1 MSSISLSDRHQP
13 FVDTRTGAGVLA
25 RITRMAMR
33 FRVRLLIGILGT
45 VAAAL
50 MQLLIPRFMGQA
62 VDGIHELLLAA
73 TQWTPATRNGLLMLA
88 LALLGA
94 SVFRG
99 VFMAVYMQQGESLGQ
114 HLGYSLRLAYY
125 EKLQHLSFS
134 YHDRVHTGDLMTR
147 GMLDVEGVRM
157 FVTFGLLRT
166 FYLAVLIGFGTY
178 QLVATDPLMAVVAVS
193 FVPVVGWRAIVSRL
207 QLRESWYQLQK
218 RMSILTR
225 VMDEN
230 LNGIRVVRAFTSQ
243 DHEMHKFDRA
253 SRWALLLARKRIR
266 IRVRNT
272 TVMTMTYYAAMCL
285 VLLVGGLKAMNGEAT
300 VGRLTEFLAFM
311 TILQLPVRQLGM
323 MVNAFARA
331 SSSGQRL
338 FEVLDQEPD
347 VADKPDAPA
356 LALTRGELRF
366 EDVSFAYRSEDGDTE
381 ALRGVSFAV
390 GPGQTLG
397 IVGPPGAGKSTIA
410 HLVPRFYDVTG
421 GRVTIDGQDIR
432 DVTLSSLRNAVGVI
446 QQDSFVFTSALE
458 RNVAYGDPWA
468 DRDRIAHATASAQL
482 DTWVRSLPLGYR
494 TLVGERG
501 VSLSGGQRQR
511 LSIARSVMLRPP
523 IMIFDDSTAAVDA
536 GTEQR
541 IRASL
546 REVTRECATIIIAH
560 RLSSLMHADEI
571 LFLDRGR
578 VVERGSHEELLAL
591 GGRYAALYELQ
602 ARRTTRS
609 TTGEAGPDPAAAL
622 QPEAAAPGSNGAAAM
637 SAAEASRV
645 PGADEPLPASPEP
658 VAETGGCGIV
668 PVAGEA
674 AASASL
680 PLGNG
685 AARVHRRSAG
695 ADVLIEAGNGVP
707 AAAASPGG
715 TSRSVGDGATTPAA
729 AVRGAETGAGNG
741 AATALQTLAGREL
754 RLAADGGARRPAAGD
769 DPAAEP
775 GAAATGAAAAHAGAP
790 GGRP

>member
-1 MSSISLSDRHQP
+1 MSSISLSDKFQP

-25 RITRMAMR
+25 RITRMALR
-33 FRVRLLIGILGT
+33 FRLRLLLGVLAT
-45 VAAAL
+45 IAAGFV
-50 MQLLIPRFMGQA
+50 QLLLPRFMGQA
-62 VDGIHELLLAA
+62 VDRIHELLVVAS
-73 TQWTPATRNGLLMLA
+73 QWNPATRQQLLAAA
-88 LALLGA
+88 LALLA
-94 SVFRG
+94 VSVFRG
-99 VFMAVYMQQGESLGQ
+99 VFMAFYMYQGESLGQ

-125 EKLQHLSFS
+125 EKLQRLSFS

-157 FVTFGLLRT
+157 FITYGLLRT

-178 QLVATDPLMAVVAVS
+178 QLMATDPLMALVALS
-193 FVPVVGWRAIVSRL
+193 FVPIVGWRAIVSRL
-207 QLRESWYQLQK
+207 QLRESWYQLQR

-230 LNGIRVVRAFTSQ
+230 LSGIRVVRAFTSQ
-243 DHEMHKFDRA
+243 DHEMNKFDRA
-253 SRWALLLARKRIR
+253 SRRALVLARKRIR

-272 TVMTMTYYAAMCL
+272 TVMTLTYYASMCL
-285 VLLVGGLKAMNGEAT
+285 VLLVGGLKVLNGDAT

-347 VADKPDAPA
+347 VADKPGAAP
-356 LALTRGELRF
+356 LALTRGVLRF
-366 EDVSFAYRSEDGDTE
+366 EDVAFSYRTDDGDNV
-381 ALRGVSFAV
+381 ALQGVSFEV

-421 GRVTIDGQDIR
+421 GRITIDDQDVR
-432 DVTLSSLRNAVGVI
+432 DITLESLRNAVGVI
-446 QQDSFVFTSALE
+446 QQDSFVFTAALE
-458 RNVAYGDPWA
+458 KNVAYGDPWA
-468 DRDRIAHATASAQL
+468 ERERIAHATASAQL
-482 DTWVRSLPLGYR
+482 DTYVRSLPLGYD

-523 IMIFDDSTAAVDA
+523 IMIFDDSTAAIDA

-546 REVTRECATIIIAH
+546 REVTRQCATIIVAH

-571 LFLDRGR
+571 LFLDHGR
-578 VVERGSHEELLAL
+578 VVERGSHEELLAQ

-602 ARRTTRS
+602 ARRPS
-609 TTGEAGPDPAAAL
+609 AADDDATE
-622 QPEAAAPGSNGAAAM
+622 PEAAPLPVASGTVTPTGNGAAAANGSPPAPAPRTAAGSTPAPGTAGAPAAVAAAPHANGH
-637 SAAEASRV
+637 SAA
-645 PGADEPLPASPEP
+645 
-658 VAETGGCGIV
+658 
-668 PVAGEA
+668 
-674 AASASL
+674 
-680 PLGNG
+680 NG
-685 AARVHRRSAG
+685 AA
-695 ADVLIEAGNGVP
+695 
-707 AAAASPGG
+707 
-715 TSRSVGDGATTPAA
+715 
-729 AVRGAETGAGNG
+729 
-741 AATALQTLAGREL
+741 
-754 RLAADGGARRPAAGD
+754 
-769 DPAAEP
+769 
-775 GAAATGAAAAHAGAP
+775 AGAP
-790 GGRP
+790 S

>member
-25 RITRMAMR
+25 RITRMALR
-33 FRVRLLIGILGT
+33 FRVRLAIGILGT

-50 MQLLIPRFMGQA
+50 SQLLIPRFMGQA
-62 VDGIHELLLAA
+62 VDGIHDLLQAA
-73 TQWTPATRNGLLMLA
+73 TAWNPASRNGLVMLA
-88 LALLGA
+88 LGLLGA
-94 SVFRG
+94 SVGRG
-99 VFMAVYMQQGESLGQ
+99 LFMALYMQQGEALGQ
-114 HLGYSLRLAYY
+114 RLAYSLRLAYY

-157 FVTFGLLRT
+157 FVNFGLLRT
-166 FYLAVLIGFGTY
+166 FYLAVLIGFGTW
-178 QLVATDPLMAVVAVS
+178 QLVVTDPLMALVAVS

-230 LNGIRVVRAFTSQ
+230 LSGIRVVRAFTSQ

-253 SRWALLLARKRIR
+253 SRRALLLARKRIR

-285 VLLVGGLKAMNGEAT
+285 VLLVGGLKVMNGDAT

-347 VADKPDAPA
+347 VVDKPGAPA
-356 LALTRGELRF
+356 LALARGELRF
-366 EDVSFAYRSEDGDTE
+366 EDVSFVYRTEDGDAE
-381 ALRGVSFAV
+381 ALSGVSFAV

-432 DVTLSSLRNAVGVI
+432 DVTLDSLRNAVGVI

-468 DRDRIAHATASAQL
+468 ERDRIARAASSAQL

-523 IMIFDDSTAAVDA
+523 FMIFDDSTAAIDA

-546 REVTRECATIIIAH
+546 REVTRQCATIIIAH

-578 VVERGSHEELLAL
+578 VVERGSHVQLLAR

-602 ARRTTRS
+602 ARRTTGATEMVAS
-609 TTGEAGPDPAAAL
+609 SDGASADAGH
-622 QPEAAAPGSNGAAAM
+622 APGNGAAAD
-637 SAAEASRV
+637 SRT
-645 PGADEPLPASPEP
+645 AKP
-658 VAETGGCGIV
+658 VAVHG
-668 PVAGEA
+668 
-674 AASASL
+674 
-680 PLGNG
+680 GNG
-685 AARVHRRSAG
+685 APHGDIVATGTSAG
-695 ADVLIEAGNGVP
+695 AA
-707 AAAASPGG
+707 
-715 TSRSVGDGATTPAA
+715 
-729 AVRGAETGAGNG
+729 
-741 AATALQTLAGREL
+741 
-754 RLAADGGARRPAAGD
+754 
-769 DPAAEP
+769 
-775 GAAATGAAAAHAGAP
+775 
-790 GGRP
+790 GGRS

>member
-1 MSSISLSDRHQP
+1 MSSISLSDKYQP

-25 RITRMAMR
+25 RITRMALR

-45 VAAAL
+45 VGAAL
-50 MQLLIPRFMGQA
+50 AQLMIPRFMGQA
-62 VDGIHELLLAA
+62 VDSIHNLLQAA
-73 TQWTPATRNGLLMLA
+73 TQWNPATRNGLLMVA

-94 SVFRG
+94 SVLRG
-99 VFMAVYMQQGESLGQ
+99 AFMAVYMEQGESLGQ
-114 HLGYSLRLAYY
+114 QLAYSLRLAFY

-166 FYLAVLIGFGTY
+166 FYLFV
-178 QLVATDPLMAVVAVS
+178 TDPLMALVAVS

-230 LNGIRVVRAFTSQ
+230 LSGIRVVRAFTSQ
-243 DHEMHKFDRA
+243 DHEMSKFDRA
-253 SRWALLLARKRIR
+253 SRRALLLARKRIR
-266 IRVRNT
+266 IRVQNT
-272 TVMTMTYYAAMCL
+272 TVMSLTYYASMCL
-285 VLLVGGLKAMNGEAT
+285 VLLVGGLKVMNGEAT
-300 VGRLTEFLAFM
+300 VGRLIEFLAFM

-347 VADKPDAPA
+347 VADKPAAPA
-356 LALTRGELRF
+356 LSLTRGELRF
-366 EDVSFAYRSEDGDTE
+366 EDVAFAYRTEDGDAE

-432 DVTLSSLRNAVGVI
+432 DVTLDSLRNAVGVI
-446 QQDSFVFTSALE
+446 QQDSYVFTSALE

-482 DTWVRSLPLGYR
+482 DTWVRGLPLGYR

-523 IMIFDDSTAAVDA
+523 IMIFDDSTAAIDA
-536 GTEQR
+536 GTERR

-546 REVTRECATIIIAH
+546 REVTRQCATIIIAH

-578 VVERGSHEELLAL
+578 VVERGSHVELLAQA
-591 GGRYAALYELQ
+591 GRYAALYELQ
-602 ARRTTRS
+602 TRRS
-609 TTGEAGPDPAAAL
+609 TGADGADEQAASRDDAARVNGLPTGAGDQSGGRNGTTDPTAARAG
-622 QPEAAAPGSNGAAAM
+622 ERAGGNGAAAV
-637 SAAEASRV
+637 AQA
-645 PGADEPLPASPEP
+645 GA
-658 VAETGGCGIV
+658 TGG
-668 PVAGEA
+668 
-674 AASASL
+674 
-680 PLGNG
+680 
-685 AARVHRRSAG
+685 RS
-695 ADVLIEAGNGVP
+695 
-707 AAAASPGG
+707 
-715 TSRSVGDGATTPAA
+715 
-729 AVRGAETGAGNG
+729 
-741 AATALQTLAGREL
+741 
-754 RLAADGGARRPAAGD
+754 
-769 DPAAEP
+769 
-775 GAAATGAAAAHAGAP
+775 
-790 GGRP
+790 

>member
-1 MSSISLSDRHQP
+1 MSSISLSDKYQP

-25 RITRMAMR
+25 RITRMALR
-33 FRVRLLIGILGT
+33 FRVRLLIGVLGT

-62 VDGIHELLLAA
+62 VDGIHDLLAAA
-73 TQWTPATRNGLLMLA
+73 TQWNPATRNGLLMLA

-114 HLGYSLRLAYY
+114 QLGYSLRLAYY

-178 QLVATDPLMAVVAVS
+178 QLVVTDALMAVAAVS

-225 VMDEN
+225 VIDEN

-243 DHEMHKFDRA
+243 DHEMYKFDRA
-253 SRWALLLARKRIR
+253 SRRAMLQARKRIR

-285 VLLVGGLKAMNGEAT
+285 VLLVGGLKVMNGEAT

-347 VADKPDAPA
+347 VADKPGAPA
-356 LALTRGELRF
+356 LSLTRGELRF
-366 EDVSFAYRSEDGDTE
+366 EDVAFAYRSEDGDTE

-410 HLVPRFYDVTG
+410 HLVPRFYDVNG
-421 GRVTIDGQDIR
+421 GRITIDDQDVR
-432 DVTLSSLRNAVGVI
+432 DVTLDSLRSAVGVI

-482 DTWVRSLPLGYR
+482 DMWVRSLPLGYR

-523 IMIFDDSTAAVDA
+523 IMIFDDSTAAIDA

-546 REVTRECATIIIAH
+546 REVTRQCATVIIAH

-578 VVERGSHEELLAL
+578 VVERGSHEELLTL

-602 ARRTTRS
+602 ARRATGTAPEGGGQGMVS
-609 TTGEAGPDPAAAL
+609 TPAVAAGTGAAHPDRAVAATGQSSDGNGAVVRTVASSGEQSDRTAARVPGGAVEHSGASDEAPRTPAATDE
-622 QPEAAAPGSNGAAAM
+622 PSSGDRGAAAATPA
-637 SAAEASRV
+637 SAGRPYGGDDRAVPAGTDARAEPVTVSHGS
-645 PGADEPLPASPEP
+645 GAD
-658 VAETGGCGIV
+658 
-668 PVAGEA
+668 
-674 AASASL
+674 
-680 PLGNG
+680 
-685 AARVHRRSAG
+685 
-695 ADVLIEAGNGVP
+695 
-707 AAAASPGG
+707 
-715 TSRSVGDGATTPAA
+715 
-729 AVRGAETGAGNG
+729 
-741 AATALQTLAGREL
+741 
-754 RLAADGGARRPAAGD
+754 
-769 DPAAEP
+769 
-775 GAAATGAAAAHAGAP
+775 AHAGAP
-790 GGRP
+790 GGR

>member
-25 RITRMAMR
+25 RVTHMALR
-33 FRVRLLIGILGT
+33 YRVRLLIGILGT

-50 MQLLIPRFMGQA
+50 SQLLIPRFMGRA
-62 VDGIHELLLAA
+62 VDGIHDLLLAA
-73 TQWTPATRNGLLMLA
+73 TQWNPATRHGLLMLA
-88 LALLGA
+88 LGLLGA
-94 SVFRG
+94 SVGRG
-99 VFMAVYMQQGESLGQ
+99 LFMALYMQQGEALGQ
-114 HLGYSLRLAYY
+114 RIAYSLRLAYY

-157 FVTFGLLRT
+157 FVNFGLLRT
-166 FYLAVLIGFGTY
+166 FYLAVLIGFGTW
-178 QLVATDPLMAVVAVS
+178 QLIVTDPLMALVAVS
-193 FVPVVGWRAIVSRL
+193 FVPIVGWRAIVSRL

-230 LNGIRVVRAFTSQ
+230 LSGIRVVRAFTSQ

-253 SRWALLLARKRIR
+253 SRRALLLARKRIR

-285 VLLVGGLKAMNGEAT
+285 VLLVGGLKVMNGDAT

-347 VADKPDAPA
+347 VADKPGAPA

-366 EDVSFAYRSEDGDTE
+366 EDVSFVYRTEEGDAE

-421 GRVTIDGQDIR
+421 GRVTIDGQDLR
-432 DVTLSSLRNAVGVI
+432 DVTLDSLRNAVGVI

-468 DRDRIAHATASAQL
+468 DRDRIARAASSAQL

-523 IMIFDDSTAAVDA
+523 FMIFDDSTAAIDA

-546 REVTRECATIIIAH
+546 REVTRQCATIIIAH

-571 LFLDRGR
+571 LFLDQGR
-578 VVERGSHEELLAL
+578 VVERGSHAELLAL
-591 GGRYAALYELQ
+591 GGRYAALFELQ
-602 ARRTTRS
+602 ARRTSGTAQEGS
-609 TTGEAGPDPAAAL
+609 APGEA
-622 QPEAAAPGSNGAAAM
+622 
-637 SAAEASRV
+637 
-645 PGADEPLPASPEP
+645 
-658 VAETGGCGIV
+658 
-668 PVAGEA
+668 VAGG
-674 AASASL
+674 
-680 PLGNG
+680 GNG
-685 AARVHRRSAG
+685 AVAAEGAGGGPPRNGSVGGAGSPAGESAG
-695 ADVLIEAGNGVP
+695 
-707 AAAASPGG
+707 
-715 TSRSVGDGATTPAA
+715 
-729 AVRGAETGAGNG
+729 GNG
-741 AATALQTLAGREL
+741 AGVDRTVAEARRPLDHGGR
-754 RLAADGGARRPAAGD
+754 RPPSSADGGSSASPVAVPAGEE
-769 DPAAEP
+769 PAAEP
-775 GAAATGAAAAHAGAP
+775 VGATGADGAGGSR
-790 GGRP
+790 GGPAGGGL

>member
-1 MSSISLSDRHQP
+1 MSSIALSDRFQP

-25 RITRMAMR
+25 RITRMALR
-33 FRVRLLIGILGT
+33 FRLRLLLGVLGT
-45 VAAAL
+45 VAAAF

-62 VDGIHELLLAA
+62 VDGIHDLLAA
-73 TQWTPATRNGLLMLA
+73 ASQWGPATRNQLLSVG
-88 LALLGA
+88 LALLGV

-114 HLGYSLRLAYY
+114 HLGYSLRLAFY
-125 EKLQHLSFS
+125 EKLQRLSFS

-157 FVTFGLLRT
+157 FVTVGLLRT
-166 FYLAVLIGFGTY
+166 FYLAVLIGFGAY
-178 QLVATDPLMAVVAVS
+178 QLVSVDPLMAVVALS

-207 QLRESWYQLQK
+207 QLRESWYQLQR
-218 RMSILTR
+218 RMSIMTR

-243 DHEMHKFDRA
+243 DYEMDKFDRA
-253 SRWALLLARKRIR
+253 SRRAMLLVRKRIR
-266 IRVRNT
+266 IRVQNT
-272 TVMTMTYYAAMCL
+272 TVMTLTYYAAMCL
-285 VLLVGGLKAMNGEAT
+285 VLLVGSLKVLEGEAT

-311 TILQLPVRQLGM
+311 TILQMPVRQLGM

-347 VADKPDAPA
+347 VADKPGAPA

-366 EDVSFAYRSEDGDTE
+366 DEVAFSYRGEDGDTV
-381 ALRGVSFAV
+381 ALRGVSFRV

-421 GRVTIDGQDIR
+421 GRITIDDQDIR
-432 DVTLSSLRNAVGVI
+432 DITLESLRNAVGVI
-446 QQDSFVFTSALE
+446 QQDSFVFTAAVE
-458 RNVAYGDPWA
+458 KNVAYGDPWA
-468 DRDRIAHATASAQL
+468 ERERIEHATASAQL
-482 DTWVRSLPLGYR
+482 DSYVRGLPLGYD

-523 IMIFDDSTAAVDA
+523 IMIFDDSTAAIDA

-546 REVTRECATIIIAH
+546 RTVTRQCATIIVAH

-571 LFLDRGR
+571 LFLDHGR
-578 VVERGSHEELLAL
+578 IVERGSHEELLAQ

-602 ARRTTRS
+602 ARR
-609 TTGEAGPDPAAAL
+609 PA
-622 QPEAAAPGSNGAAAM
+622 
-637 SAAEASRV
+637 
-645 PGADEPLPASPEP
+645 D
-658 VAETGGCGIV
+658 
-668 PVAGEA
+668 
-674 AASASL
+674 
-680 PLGNG
+680 
-685 AARVHRRSAG
+685 
-695 ADVLIEAGNGVP
+695 
-707 AAAASPGG
+707 
-715 TSRSVGDGATTPAA
+715 
-729 AVRGAETGAGNG
+729 
-741 AATALQTLAGREL
+741 AATNR
-754 RLAADGGARRPAAGD
+754 
-769 DPAAEP
+769 AEQ
-775 GAAATGAAAAHAGAP
+775 
-790 GGRP
+790 GGRS

>member
-1 MSSISLSDRHQP
+1 MSSISLSDKHQP

-45 VAAAL
+45 VGAAL
-50 MQLLIPRFMGQA
+50 AQLMIPRFMGQA
-62 VDGIHELLLAA
+62 VDSIHNLLQAA
-73 TQWTPATRNGLLMLA
+73 TQWNPATRNGLLMVA

-94 SVFRG
+94 SVLRG
-99 VFMAVYMQQGESLGQ
+99 LFMAVYMEQGESLGQ
-114 HLGYSLRLAYY
+114 QLGYSLRLAFY

-178 QLVATDPLMAVVAVS
+178 QLFVTDALMALVAVS

-230 LNGIRVVRAFTSQ
+230 LSGIRVVRAFTSQ
-243 DHEMHKFDRA
+243 DHEMSKFDRA

-272 TVMTMTYYAAMCL
+272 TVMTLTYYAAMCL
-285 VLLVGGLKAMNGEAT
+285 VLLVGGLKVMNGEAT

-347 VADKPDAPA
+347 VADKPAAPA
-356 LALTRGELRF
+356 LSLTRGELRF
-366 EDVSFAYRSEDGDTE
+366 EDVSFAYRTEDGDAE

-421 GRVTIDGQDIR
+421 GRVTVDGQDIR
-432 DVTLSSLRNAVGVI
+432 DVTLESLRNAVGVI
-446 QQDSFVFTSALE
+446 QQDSYVFTSALE

-482 DTWVRSLPLGYR
+482 ATWVRGLPLGYR

-523 IMIFDDSTAAVDA
+523 IMIFDDSTAAIDA
-536 GTEQR
+536 GTER
-541 IRASL
+541 HIRASL
-546 REVTRECATIIIAH
+546 REVTRQCATIIIAH

-571 LFLDRGR
+571 LFLDQGR
-578 VVERGSHEELLAL
+578 VVERGSHQELLAQ
-591 GGRYAALYELQ
+591 GGRYAELYELQ
-602 ARRTTRS
+602 TRRS
-609 TTGEAGPDPAAAL
+609 TGADEQAASRDDGARAEGRAGGNGDAAADELRGITRGQSGNGRGAPGAGYGAAGADLPVAAGDHAPPPAAAG
-622 QPEAAAPGSNGAAAM
+622 QPPATPVAVPGGNGAAAVTHT
-637 SAAEASRV
+637 EA
-645 PGADEPLPASPEP
+645 
-658 VAETGGCGIV
+658 TGG
-668 PVAGEA
+668 
-674 AASASL
+674 
-680 PLGNG
+680 
-685 AARVHRRSAG
+685 RS
-695 ADVLIEAGNGVP
+695 
-707 AAAASPGG
+707 
-715 TSRSVGDGATTPAA
+715 
-729 AVRGAETGAGNG
+729 
-741 AATALQTLAGREL
+741 
-754 RLAADGGARRPAAGD
+754 
-769 DPAAEP
+769 
-775 GAAATGAAAAHAGAP
+775 
-790 GGRP
+790 

>member
-33 FRVRLLIGILGT
+33 YRARLLIGILGT

-50 MQLLIPRFMGQA
+50 SQLLIPRFMGRA
-62 VDGIHELLLAA
+62 VDGIHGLLQAA
-73 TQWTPATRNGLLMLA
+73 GQWNPATRNGLLLVG

-94 SVFRG
+94 SVGRG
-99 VFMAVYMQQGESLGQ
+99 LFMALYMQQGEALGQ
-114 HLGYSLRLAYY
+114 RLAYSLRLAYY

-157 FVTFGLLRT
+157 FVNFGLLRT
-166 FYLAVLIGFGTY
+166 FYLAVLIGFGTW
-178 QLVATDPLMAVVAVS
+178 QLVVTDPLMALVAVS
-193 FVPVVGWRAIVSRL
+193 FVPIVGWRAIVSRL

-230 LNGIRVVRAFTSQ
+230 LSGIRVVRAFTSQ

-266 IRVRNT
+266 IRVQNT

-285 VLLVGGLKAMNGEAT
+285 VLLVGGLKVMNGDAT

-347 VADKPDAPA
+347 VADKPGAPA

-366 EDVSFAYRSEDGDTE
+366 EDVSFAYRTEDGDSV

-432 DVTLSSLRNAVGVI
+432 DVTLDSLRNAVGVI

-468 DRDRIAHATASAQL
+468 DRDRIARAASSAQL

-523 IMIFDDSTAAVDA
+523 FMIFDDSTAAIDA

-546 REVTRECATIIIAH
+546 REVTRQCATIIIAH

-571 LFLDRGR
+571 LFLDQGR
-578 VVERGSHEELLAL
+578 VVERGSHQQLLAL
-591 GGRYAALYELQ
+591 GGRYAALFELQ
-602 ARRTTRS
+602 ARRTT
-609 TTGEAGPDPAAAL
+609 AA
-622 QPEAAAPGSNGAAAM
+622 EEVAAAPGGAA
-637 SAAEASRV
+637 V
-645 PGADEPLPASPEP
+645 D
-658 VAETGGCGIV
+658 
-668 PVAGEA
+668 AGHA
-674 AASASL
+674 
-680 PLGNG
+680 PGNG
-685 AARVHRRSAG
+685 AASADLPVAVPVAAGNGAPAGAERVAG
-695 ADVLIEAGNGVP
+695 ADSG
-707 AAAASPGG
+707 AAAASRTRAGG
-715 TSRSVGDGATTPAA
+715 EPA
-729 AVRGAETGAGNG
+729 N
-741 AATALQTLAGREL
+741 
-754 RLAADGGARRPAAGD
+754 AADGGPPERAVEDA
-769 DPAAEP
+769 PAAEP
-775 GAAATGAAAAHAGAP
+775 VPAHGGNGAP
-790 GGRP
+790 GDNAAAGIPVDAAGGRS

>member
-1 MSSISLSDRHQP
+1 MSSISLSDRYQP

-25 RITRMAMR
+25 RITRMALR
-33 FRVRLLIGILGT
+33 FRVRLLVGILGT
-45 VAAAL
+45 TAAAFAQL
-50 MQLLIPRFMGQA
+50 MIPRFMGQA
-62 VDGIHELLLAA
+62 VDGIHELLLTA
-73 TQWTPATRNGLLMLA
+73 TQWNPATRNGLLVLA
-88 LALLGA
+88 LGLLGA
-94 SVFRG
+94 SVGRG
-99 VFMAVYMQQGESLGQ
+99 VFMALYMQQGEALGQ
-114 HLGYSLRLAYY
+114 RLAYSLRLAYY

-157 FVTFGLLRT
+157 FVNFGLLRT

-178 QLVATDPLMAVVAVS
+178 QLIVTDPLMALVAVS
-193 FVPVVGWRAIVSRL
+193 FVPIVGWRAIVSRL
-207 QLRESWYQLQK
+207 QLRESWYQLQR

-230 LNGIRVVRAFTSQ
+230 LSGIRVVRAFTSQ
-243 DHEMHKFDRA
+243 DHEMDKFDRA
-253 SRWALLLARKRIR
+253 SRRALLLARKRIK
-266 IRVRNT
+266 IRVQNT
-272 TVMTMTYYAAMCL
+272 TIMTMTYYAAMCL
-285 VLLVGGLKAMNGEAT
+285 VLLVGGLKVMNGEAT

-311 TILQLPVRQLGM
+311 TILQLPVRQIGM

-347 VADKPDAPA
+347 VADKPGAPA
-356 LALTRGELRF
+356 LSLTRGELRF
-366 EDVSFAYRSEDGDTE
+366 EDVSFAYRTEDGDTE

-410 HLVPRFYDVTG
+410 HLVPRFYDVSG
-421 GRVTIDGQDIR
+421 GRVSIDGQDIR
-432 DVTLSSLRNAVGVI
+432 DVTLDSLRNAVGVI

-468 DRDRIAHATASAQL
+468 DRNRISHATASAQL
-482 DTWVRSLPLGYR
+482 DAWVRGLPLGYR

-523 IMIFDDSTAAVDA
+523 IMIFDDSTAAIDA

-541 IRASL
+541 IRSSL
-546 REVTRECATIIIAH
+546 REVTRQCATIIIAH
-560 RLSSLMHADEI
+560 RLSSLMHANEI

-602 ARRTTRS
+602 ARRTTGKAED
-609 TTGEAGPDPAAAL
+609 TGASGEVEAPQPVAAR
-622 QPEAAAPGSNGAAAM
+622 SNGAVQPDRAAGR
-637 SAAEASRV
+637 SDAGNAGAPGTAAAAGKRSGGNGTASGVAVGAAEH
-645 PGADEPLPASPEP
+645 
-658 VAETGGCGIV
+658 
-668 PVAGEA
+668 A
-674 AASASL
+674 AAVAD
-680 PLGNG
+680 GF
-685 AARVHRRSAG
+685 AAG
-695 ADVLIEAGNGVP
+695 AD
-707 AAAASPGG
+707 
-715 TSRSVGDGATTPAA
+715 
-729 AVRGAETGAGNG
+729 
-741 AATALQTLAGREL
+741 
-754 RLAADGGARRPAAGD
+754 RRVDHDDRQPAAGAVGE
-769 DPAAEP
+769 PSAEP
-775 GAAATGAAAAHAGAP
+775 VIAAGVSEAAGARAGAP
-790 GGRP
+790 GGGS

>member
-1 MSSISLSDRHQP
+1 MSSISLSDKYQP

-25 RITRMAMR
+25 RITRMTLR

-45 VAAAL
+45 VGAAL
-50 MQLLIPRFMGQA
+50 AQLMIPRFMGQA
-62 VDGIHELLLAA
+62 VDSIHNLLQAA
-73 TQWTPATRNGLLMLA
+73 TQWNPATRNGLLMVA

-94 SVFRG
+94 SVLRG
-99 VFMAVYMQQGESLGQ
+99 AFMAVYMEQGESLGQ
-114 HLGYSLRLAYY
+114 QLGYSLRLAFY

-166 FYLAVLIGFGTY
+166 FYLAVLIGFGSY
-178 QLVATDPLMAVVAVS
+178 QLFVTDPLMALVAVS

-230 LNGIRVVRAFTSQ
+230 LSGIRVVRAFTSQ
-243 DHEMHKFDRA
+243 DHEMSKFDRA

-266 IRVRNT
+266 IRVQNT
-272 TVMTMTYYAAMCL
+272 SVMTLTYYAAMCL
-285 VLLVGGLKAMNGEAT
+285 VLLVGGLKVMNGEAT
-300 VGRLTEFLAFM
+300 VGRLIEFLAFM

-347 VADKPDAPA
+347 VADKPAAPA
-356 LALTRGELRF
+356 LSLTRGELRF
-366 EDVSFAYRSEDGDTE
+366 EDVSFAYRTEDGDAE

-421 GRVTIDGQDIR
+421 GRVTVDGQDIR
-432 DVTLSSLRNAVGVI
+432 DVTLESLRNAVGVI
-446 QQDSFVFTSALE
+446 QQDSYVFTSALE

-482 DTWVRSLPLGYR
+482 ATWVRGLPLGYR

-523 IMIFDDSTAAVDA
+523 IMIFDDSTAAIDA
-536 GTEQR
+536 GTER
-541 IRASL
+541 HIRASL
-546 REVTRECATIIIAH
+546 REVTRQCATIIIAH

-571 LFLDRGR
+571 LFLDQGR
-578 VVERGSHEELLAL
+578 VVERGSHQELLAQ
-591 GGRYAALYELQ
+591 GGRYAELYELQ
-602 ARRTTRS
+602 TRRS
-609 TTGEAGPDPAAAL
+609 TGADEQAASRDDGARAEGRAGGNGDAVADELRGITRGQSGNGRGAPGADYGAAGADLPVAAGDHAPPPAATG
-622 QPEAAAPGSNGAAAM
+622 QPPAKPVAVPGGNGAAAVTHT
-637 SAAEASRV
+637 EA
-645 PGADEPLPASPEP
+645 
-658 VAETGGCGIV
+658 TGG
-668 PVAGEA
+668 
-674 AASASL
+674 
-680 PLGNG
+680 
-685 AARVHRRSAG
+685 RS
-695 ADVLIEAGNGVP
+695 
-707 AAAASPGG
+707 
-715 TSRSVGDGATTPAA
+715 
-729 AVRGAETGAGNG
+729 
-741 AATALQTLAGREL
+741 
-754 RLAADGGARRPAAGD
+754 
-769 DPAAEP
+769 
-775 GAAATGAAAAHAGAP
+775 
-790 GGRP
+790 

>member
-25 RITRMAMR
+25 RITRMALR
-33 FRVRLLIGILGT
+33 YRARLLLGILGT

-50 MQLLIPRFMGQA
+50 SQLLIPRFMGQA
-62 VDGIHELLLAA
+62 VDGIHDLLLTA
-73 TQWTPATRNGLLMLA
+73 TRWDPTTRNGLLLLA

-94 SVFRG
+94 SVGRG
-99 VFMAVYMQQGESLGQ
+99 VFMALYMQQGEALGQ
-114 HLGYSLRLAYY
+114 RLAYSLRLAYY

-157 FVTFGLLRT
+157 FVNFGLLRT
-166 FYLAVLIGFGTY
+166 FYLAVLIGFGTW
-178 QLVATDPLMAVVAVS
+178 QLVVTDPLMALAAAS
-193 FVPVVGWRAIVSRL
+193 FVPIVGWRAIVSRL

-230 LNGIRVVRAFTSQ
+230 LSGIRVVRAFTSQ

-285 VLLVGGLKAMNGEAT
+285 VLLVGGLKVMNGDAT

-311 TILQLPVRQLGM
+311 TILQLPVRHIGM

-347 VADKPDAPA
+347 VADKPGAPA

-366 EDVSFAYRSEDGDTE
+366 EEVSFVYRTEDGDAE

-432 DVTLSSLRNAVGVI
+432 DVTLDSLRNAVGVI

-468 DRDRIAHATASAQL
+468 DRERVAHATASAQL

-523 IMIFDDSTAAVDA
+523 FMIFDDSTAAIDA

-546 REVTRECATIIIAH
+546 REVTRQCATIIIAH

-578 VVERGSHEELLAL
+578 VVERGSHVQLLAR

-602 ARRTTRS
+602 ARRATDATAVAS
-609 TTGEAGPDPAAAL
+609 PPGGASVEAG
-622 QPEAAAPGSNGAAAM
+622 QAPGNGAAGDSPTEPVAAGRGNGAAA
-637 SAAEASRV
+637 V
-645 PGADEPLPASPEP
+645 
-658 VAETGGCGIV
+658 
-668 PVAGEA
+668 
-674 AASASL
+674 
-680 PLGNG
+680 G
-685 AARVHRRSAG
+685 AA
-695 ADVLIEAGNGVP
+695 
-707 AAAASPGG
+707 GG
-715 TSRSVGDGATTPAA
+715 GS
-729 AVRGAETGAGNG
+729 
-741 AATALQTLAGREL
+741 
-754 RLAADGGARRPAAGD
+754 
-769 DPAAEP
+769 
-775 GAAATGAAAAHAGAP
+775 
-790 GGRP
+790 

>member
-25 RITRMAMR
+25 RITRMALR
-33 FRVRLLIGILGT
+33 YRTRLLIGILGT

-50 MQLLIPRFMGQA
+50 SQLLIPRFMGQA
-62 VDGIHELLLAA
+62 VDGIHGLLQAA
-73 TQWTPATRNGLLMLA
+73 TQWNPATRNGLLTVA
-88 LALLGA
+88 FALLGA
-94 SVFRG
+94 SVGRG
-99 VFMAVYMQQGESLGQ
+99 LFMALYMQQGEALGQ
-114 HLGYSLRLAYY
+114 RLAYSLRLAYY

-157 FVTFGLLRT
+157 FVNFGLLRT
-166 FYLAVLIGFGTY
+166 FYLAVLIGFGTW
-178 QLVATDPLMAVVAVS
+178 QLIVTDPLMALVAVS

-230 LNGIRVVRAFTSQ
+230 LSGIRVVRAFTSQ

-253 SRWALLLARKRIR
+253 SRRALLLARKRIR
-266 IRVRNT
+266 IRVQNT

-285 VLLVGGLKAMNGEAT
+285 VLLVGGLKVMNGEAT

-356 LALTRGELRF
+356 LVLTRGELRF
-366 EDVSFAYRSEDGDTE
+366 EDVSFAYRTDEGDSV

-432 DVTLSSLRNAVGVI
+432 DVTLDSLRNAVGVI
-446 QQDSFVFTSALE
+446 QQDSYVFTSALE

-468 DRDRIAHATASAQL
+468 DRDRIARAASSAQL

-523 IMIFDDSTAAVDA
+523 FMIFDDSTAAIDA

-546 REVTRECATIIIAH
+546 REVTRQCATIIIAH

-571 LFLDRGR
+571 LFLDQGR
-578 VVERGSHEELLAL
+578 VVERGSHAELLTL

-602 ARRTTRS
+602 ARRLSGGAQDHGTPDRVAMPQPAAGSNGTDTREPGGAGEHTGAGAGDGAAGWTHVLAGKPAS
-609 TTGEAGPDPAAAL
+609 RENGAASADRPAASGGGESGHYAGMAAEAERRATGRGSARQSATGEPAKPAAA
-622 QPEAAAPGSNGAAAM
+622 
-637 SAAEASRV
+637 
-645 PGADEPLPASPEP
+645 
-658 VAETGGCGIV
+658 
-668 PVAGEA
+668 
-674 AASASL
+674 
-680 PLGNG
+680 
-685 AARVHRRSAG
+685 
-695 ADVLIEAGNGVP
+695 
-707 AAAASPGG
+707 
-715 TSRSVGDGATTPAA
+715 
-729 AVRGAETGAGNG
+729 RGAETTTEPVAVAG
-741 AATALQTLAGREL
+741 AATAAVGAPA
-754 RLAADGGARRPAAGD
+754 AADGNGAEAAAVGAAG
-769 DPAAEP
+769 
-775 GAAATGAAAAHAGAP
+775 
-790 GGRP
+790 GRS

>member
-25 RITRMAMR
+25 RITRMAVR
-33 FRVRLLIGILGT
+33 YRARLLIGILGT

-50 MQLLIPRFMGQA
+50 SQLLIPRFMGQA
-62 VDGIHELLLAA
+62 VDGIHGLLQAA
-73 TQWTPATRNGLLMLA
+73 TLWNPATRHGLLMVA
-88 LALLGA
+88 LGLLGA
-94 SVFRG
+94 SVGRG
-99 VFMAVYMQQGESLGQ
+99 LFMALYMQQGEALGQ
-114 HLGYSLRLAYY
+114 RLAYSLRLAYY

-157 FVTFGLLRT
+157 FVNFGLLRT

-178 QLVATDPLMAVVAVS
+178 QLFLTDPLMALVAVS

-230 LNGIRVVRAFTSQ
+230 LSGIRVVRAFTSQ

-253 SRWALLLARKRIR
+253 SRRALLLARKRIR
-266 IRVRNT
+266 IRVQNT
-272 TVMTMTYYAAMCL
+272 TVMTMTYYASMCL
-285 VLLVGGLKAMNGEAT
+285 VLLVGGLKVMNGEAT

-347 VADKPDAPA
+347 VADKPGAPA
-356 LALTRGELRF
+356 LSLTRGELRF
-366 EDVSFAYRSEDGDTE
+366 EDVSFAYRTDDGDSV

-421 GRVTIDGQDIR
+421 GRVSIDGQDIR
-432 DVTLSSLRNAVGVI
+432 DVTLDSLRNAVGVI
-446 QQDSFVFTSALE
+446 QQDSYVFTSALE

-468 DRDRIAHATASAQL
+468 DRDRIARAASSAQL
-482 DTWVRSLPLGYR
+482 ATWVRSLPLGYR

-523 IMIFDDSTAAVDA
+523 FMIFDDSTAAIDA

-546 REVTRECATIIIAH
+546 REVTRQCATIIIAH

-571 LFLDRGR
+571 LFLDQGQ
-578 VVERGSHEELLAL
+578 VVERGSHAQLLAL

-602 ARRTTRS
+602 ARRTT
-609 TTGEAGPDPAAAL
+609 AAADS
-622 QPEAAAPGSNGAAAM
+622 EDAGHAPGNGAAADPP
-637 SAAEASRV
+637 AAVPAAADTGVPFVEGA
-645 PGADEPLPASPEP
+645 PGAEQ
-658 VAETGGCGIV
+658 VAANG
-668 PVAGEA
+668 
-674 AASASL
+674 
-680 PLGNG
+680 GNG
-685 AARVHRRSAG
+685 AAH
-695 ADVLIEAGNGVP
+695 
-707 AAAASPGG
+707 
-715 TSRSVGDGATTPAA
+715 GDN
-729 AVRGAETGAGNG
+729 V
-741 AATALQTLAGREL
+741 
-754 RLAADGGARRPAAGD
+754 
-769 DPAAEP
+769 
-775 GAAATGAAAAHAGAP
+775 AAATVGAA
-790 GGRP
+790 GGRS